1 MKREILFLASAISM
15 TGCVTVPKS
24 SSQLV
29 DTSTTTETFCY
40 SLPREDVGTSVESFL
55 GKCYGPVEAIIPV
68 GGIYVPMK
76 ADFQV
81 INEELPNGN
90 RYSVRNF
97 VGFGY
102 SADVIDGTDNCETT
116 VNMYAVTGFWR
127 NTFGAVDLAI
137 KGEEPKCPK

>member
-1 MKREILFLASAISM
+1 MKREILFLAMTIIV

-29 DTSTTTETFCY
+29 DTSTTRGSFCY
-40 SLPREDVGTSVESFL
+40 SLSREDVGTRVERFL

-102 SADVIDGTDNCETT
+102 SADVIDGTENCKTT
-116 VNMYAVTGFWR
+116 VNMYAVSGFWK
-127 NTFGAVDLAI
+127 NTFSAVDLAI
-137 KGEEPKCPK
+137 KGGEPKCPK